1 MGREELAA
9 RVSSVKV
16 FARTT
21 PRHKMKIIEA
31 FKDVGQIVGMTGDGG
46 KNGPRRRIDFPQTCL
61 VNDAPALKRADIGIS
76 MGGRMA
82 TDVAKEAA
90 DVILVDDEFGT
101 ILSAVEEGM
110 NLF

>member
-1 MGREELAA
+1 MGREELSA
-9 RVSSVKV
+9 RVPLIKV

-21 PRHKMKIIEA
+21 PKHKMKIVEA
-31 FKDVGQIVGMTGDGG
+31 FKDVGEVVGVTGDGG
-46 KNGPRRRIDFPQTCL
+46 KLHPFNSVDIPQPDHYHT

-101 ILSAVEEGM
+101 ILAAVEEG
-110 NLF
+110 

>member
-1 MGREELAA
+1 
-9 RVSSVKV
+9 
-16 FARTT
+16 
-21 PRHKMKIIEA
+21 
-31 FKDVGQIVGMTGDGG
+31 
-46 KNGPRRRIDFPQTCL
+46 

-101 ILSAVEEGM
+101 ILAAVEEGM
-110 NLF
+110 HLSIRAESRHETEVTSRKKHLPQHPEFFGVPIVHCCRCSLVDNPEHGLPPR